1 MLLFGGIFYA
11 ILAEGTVQS
20 WADEENK
27 NDSDENASF
36 KFWRKSKQTA
46 ILFNFIIKISIL
58 LFLSPNSE
66 FDSQWD
72 FKVQEKFW
80 RQFHPKTT
88 SLPNSMEANRFR
100 LILNTSNLSGLQ

>member
-11 ILAEGTVQS
+11 IFAEGTVQS

-46 ILFNFIIKISIL
+46 ILFNFIIKNIYSITSVTKFWIWFTVRFQGTREIL
-58 LFLSPNSE
+58 RSVWPQNHLTSE
-66 FDSQWD
+66 LHGSKSVSVD
-72 FKVQEKFW
+72 FKYK
-80 RQFHPKTT
+80 
-88 SLPNSMEANRFR
+88 
-100 LILNTSNLSGLQ
+100 